1 MRAHADIVI
10 CENESDGKF
19 GALLTCQENGSTK
32 ILRNEVAECPVVATR
47 KLVHRLQLDT
57 ALLFTSKY
65 TVGSQ
70 LRGQQGYT
78 NKETGVFELIGGRTD
93 QRIPGPDDD
102 TQGLSG
108 RHSDAPGGVPYPPRA
123 ERGFGG
129 GGHKRA
135 RVDGR
140 EGCRDGGRGG
150 GGGGLDYGNE

>member
-1 MRAHADIVI
+1 M
-10 CENESDGKF
+10 
-19 GALLTCQENGSTK
+19 
-32 ILRNEVAECPVVATR
+32 VA
-47 KLVHRLQLDT
+47 
-57 ALLFTSKY
+57 SKY